1 MANDLVSVIMPVF
14 NAESHVAE
22 AINSVLNQSHEN
34 LELIAVDDASTDNSF
49 KILSDIRDDRL
60 KCIRLEKNGG
70 AGKARNEGIR
80 LAKGRFIAFIDAD
93 DIWLKEK
100 LHAQIKSMQETN
112 VAFSYTDYY
121 LMNEESKLT
130 HRVSSL
136 PSVNYQTMKRNNY
149 IGCLTAMYDCEIL
162 GKMYMPE
169 RRKRQDWALWL
180 SILKKIGH
188 TKGIQEPLAKYRIRE
203 NSISNNKTALLK
215 YNYLIYSEFLK
226 YSRLKSMFR
235 MGVFLKEHFFVKK
248 NRVSSLND

>member
-22 AINSVLNQSHEN
+22 AINSVLHQSHEN
-34 LELIAVDDASTDNSF
+34 LELIAVDDASTDSSF
-49 KILSDIRDDRL
+49 KIISDIRDDRL

-121 LMNEESKLT
+121 LMNEESTLT

-136 PSVNYQTMKRNNY
+136 PSVDYQIMKKNNY
-149 IGCLTAMYDCEIL
+149 IGCLTAIYDVGIL
-162 GKMYMPE
+162 GKIFMPE
-169 RRKRQDWALWL
+169 RRKRQDWALWME
-180 SILKKIGH
+180 ILTRTERALGLQI
-188 TKGIQEPLAKYRIRE
+188 PLAAYRRTENSLSRNKLSLMRE
-203 NSISNNKTALLK
+203 NYQFYREVLGHNVLVSGLCFAR
-215 YNYLIYSEFLK
+215 FLFA
-226 YSRLKSMFR
+226 YSRYKMTSVKSI
-235 MGVFLKEHFFVKK
+235 
-248 NRVSSLND
+248 D

>member
-14 NAESHVAE
+14 NAQSHVAE
-22 AINSVLNQSHEN
+22 AINSVLQQSHEN

-49 KILSDIRDDRL
+49 KIICDIPDDRL

-80 LAKGRFIAFIDAD
+80 LAEGRFIAFIDAD

-100 LHAQIKSMQETN
+100 LSAQIDMMRETN

-121 LMNEESKLT
+121 LMNEESTLT

-136 PSVNYQTMKRNNY
+136 PSVDYQIMKKNNY
-149 IGCLTAMYDCEIL
+149 IGCLTAIYDVGIL
-162 GKMYMPE
+162 GKIFMPE

-180 SILKKIGH
+180 EIL
-188 TKGIQEPLAKYRIRE
+188 TKTERALGLQIPLAAYRRTENSLSRKKLSLMRE
-203 NSISNNKTALLK
+203 NYQFYREVLGYNALVSGLCFARFLCAYSWYKMTSVKSI
-215 YNYLIYSEFLK
+215 
-226 YSRLKSMFR
+226 
-235 MGVFLKEHFFVKK
+235 
-248 NRVSSLND
+248 D

>member
-22 AINSVLNQSHEN
+22 AINSVLHQSHEN
-34 LELIAVDDASTDNSF
+34 LELIAVDDASTDSSF
-49 KILSDIRDDRL
+49 KIISDIRDDRL

-100 LHAQIKSMQETN
+100 LQAQIKSMQETN

-121 LMNEESKLT
+121 LMDEESKLT

-180 SILKKIGH
+180 KILSKTDRATGLQI
-188 TKGIQEPLAKYRIRE
+188 PLAAYRKTENSLSRNKFSLMRE
-203 NSISNNKTALLK
+203 NYQFYREVLGNNHLVSGICFTRFLCAYSWYKMTSVKSI
-215 YNYLIYSEFLK
+215 
-226 YSRLKSMFR
+226 
-235 MGVFLKEHFFVKK
+235 
-248 NRVSSLND
+248 D